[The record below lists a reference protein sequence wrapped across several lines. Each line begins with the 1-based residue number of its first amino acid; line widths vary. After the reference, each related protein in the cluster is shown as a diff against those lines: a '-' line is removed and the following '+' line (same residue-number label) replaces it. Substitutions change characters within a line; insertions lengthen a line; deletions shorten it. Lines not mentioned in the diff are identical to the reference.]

1 MIPFLTSTMWRAGLA
16 VALVLAVMF
25 AGYRVTT
32 WRAAYTA
39 LPGVQEALRR
49 EEGCLDG
56 SRCHERQRA
65 LQAEQDEYNRE
76 VADGYARQLE
86 EIRNRPAAP
95 AVRLCRPARGGAVR
109 VPDPAGPA
117 DGTAPGGDIPFE
129 ASGDIGQRLF
139 DLADDADREALKLKW
154 LQQWNAALSQH
165 PDK

>member
-1 MIPFLTSTMWRAGLA
+1 MIPFLTSTWLRLGLA
-16 VALVLAVMF
+16 VTVVIGISVM
-25 AGYRVTT
+25 GWRVAT
-32 WRAAYTA
+32 WKDSHER
-39 LPGVQEALRR
+39 LPGVQEALQR

-56 SRCHERQRA
+56 SRCDERQRA

-76 VADGYARQLE
+76 VADGYARQLD

-95 AVRLCRPARGGAVR
+95 AVRLCRPARRDSLR
-109 VPDPAGPA
+109 VPDPARPA
-117 DGTAPGGDIPFE
+117 DGAAGGELPLE

-154 LQQWNAALSQH
+154 LQQWNAALSQN